1 MKNYI
6 GPTTPR
12 SSSSRMEPQQYMT
25 EAEVDRTLVRGR
37 NLDSQNRSKFNHL
50 HVSRSETNKI
60 GKASK
65 RGSKPRQKTEKAKKM
80 VEDVEEAVIIEEV
93 SVRLSAA
100 PAPVIRKRYYQE
112 EVAELLAAEAEQS
125 TKNEKVDDDDSVCE
139 TTAGVVSSMSRAL
152 ANQAK
157 AFRNAKD
164 KLGRCSNDAHYHV
177 SDDKMSIRRD
187 SPATTRTESPLSHIE
202 DENEIIIEEFVV
214 NVAESLCSFMLCE
227 DLFYNCCCSKKKN
240 GEKYYD
246 DDETC
251 FTAAT
256 GYSTV
261 ASVEEVLL

>member
-1 MKNYI
+1 
-6 GPTTPR
+6 
-12 SSSSRMEPQQYMT
+12 MT
-25 EAEVDRTLVRGR
+25 EAEVERTLVRGR
-37 NLDSQNRSKFNHL
+37 TLDSQNLSKFNHL
-50 HVSRSETNKI
+50 HVSRSQTNKI

-100 PAPVIRKRYYQE
+100 PAPVIRKRDYQE
-112 EVAELLAAEAEQS
+112 EVTELLAAEAEQS
-125 TKNEKVDDDDSVCE
+125 TKNEKVDDYDSVCE

-152 ANQAK
+152 ANRAK

-164 KLGRCSNDAHYHV
+164 KLGRCNDAHYHV

-227 DLFYNCCCSKKKN
+227 DLFSNCCNKKKN